1 MKFKFSLAPVLKVR
15 KHQEKIQKQKLAKKV
30 SEQQKISELQ
40 QEVQGKLQ
48 QFLNDDEQTQAAN
61 IHMIRQR
68 SAHLN
73 QVHQKM
79 DTLSKELNKA
89 EVKVSEQREK
99 LAFAHKNLHILEKV
113 REFEKSLYTER
124 VAKEEQKFMD
134 EIATQSFS
142 R

>member
-30 SEQQKISELQ
+30 SEQQKISNLQ

-48 QFLNDDEQTQAAN
+48 RFLNDDDQAEAAN
-61 IHMIRQR
+61 IHLIRQR
-68 SAHLN
+68 SEHLN

-79 DTLSKELNKA
+79 ETLSKELDEA
-89 EVKVSEQREK
+89 EIEVSEQREK
-99 LAFAHKNLHILEKV
+99 LASAHKKLHILEKV
-113 REFEKSLYTER
+113 REFEKGLFTDHMS
-124 VAKEEQKFMD
+124 KEEQKFMD